1 MKQYLAPQVL
11 NETIFGSTFL
21 KGGKILFLTK
31 YYMARHKRTRTK
43 KRRQRGGFWPFT
55 SSSDSTYQP
64 ASTSSWTSWFS
75 SKAKDTTNSLE
86 NTLGNLSSSV
96 TNTMSSLTSSSTTPS
111 TSDSMTPSQSQSMQ
125 SQPTQSQP
133 MQSQPMQSQV
143 MSGTY
148 GGKRRTKRRMKGG
161 DKLGLTYYA
170 TPVSGIKMP
179 EPTYWIQ
186 GGRKHRKSKRHTY
199 KRRTK

>member
-1 MKQYLAPQVL
+1 MKQCLAPPFSKVE
-11 NETIFGSTFL
+11 NVEMFGSTFL
-21 KGGKILFLTK
+21 KGGILFLTK

-64 ASTSSWTSWFS
+64 TSTSSWTSWFS

-96 TNTMSSLTSSSTTPS
+96 TNTMSSLTSSSTTPV
-111 TSDSMTPSQSQSMQ
+111 TSDSLTPSQSQSTQ
-125 SQPTQSQP
+125 NQPT
-133 MQSQPMQSQV
+133 QSQV

-186 GGRKHRKSKRHTY
+186 GGRKHRKSKRHTH

>member
-1 MKQYLAPQVL
+1 MLAPQVL
-11 NETIFGSTFL
+11 KETMFGSTFL
-21 KGGKILFLTK
+21 KGGKGGKILFLTK

-64 ASTSSWTSWFS
+64 ASTSSWTSWLS

-96 TNTMSSLTSSSTTPS
+96 TDTMSSLTSSSTTPS
-111 TSDSMTPSQSQSMQ
+111 TSDSLTPSQSQS
-125 SQPTQSQP
+125 T
-133 MQSQPMQSQV
+133 QSQPMQSQV

-186 GGRKHRKSKRHTY
+186 GGRKHRKSRQHTY